1 MRNLQKQVKKA
12 FCYPIL
18 TSYSQ
23 YFHIVFQL
31 TSYDIDIPND
41 IEGKKIVKLTR
52 KATNWGPDYLFHS
65 CADVEFVKLSVSK
78 Y

>member
-1 MRNLQKQVKKA
+1 MRLLYHLWFPKPHA
-12 FCYPIL
+12 HI
-18 TSYSQ
+18 SYSQ

>member
-1 MRNLQKQVKKA
+1 MCKQSSQVKLKLNSSLWQIIA
-12 FCYPIL
+12 ANSC
-18 TSYSQ
+18 
-23 YFHIVFQL
+23 FQL
-31 TSYDIDIPND
+31 TNLSIDIPND

-52 KATNWGPDYLFHS
+52 QATNWGPTYLFHS